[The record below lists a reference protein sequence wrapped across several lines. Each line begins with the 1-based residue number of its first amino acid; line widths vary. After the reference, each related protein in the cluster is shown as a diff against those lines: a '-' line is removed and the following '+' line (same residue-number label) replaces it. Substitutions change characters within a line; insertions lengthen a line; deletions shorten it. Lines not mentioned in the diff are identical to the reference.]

1 MTVNVAVVLANEH
14 KVPPA
19 PPAAIMTNMS
29 ASQSAMIEPT
39 ADEQQRFRRFERW
52 GVAIALLL
60 FVVLGIWYSMAVPPF
75 ETPDELFHYG
85 FGRHMA
91 QGNSLPVQNETAT
104 GPWHQEG
111 SQAPLYYLMVGLL
124 TAGIDQ
130 DDFDQLNIRTP
141 GANLGDPLYPGNKNY
156 LLYSAAHHPLTG
168 ANLALHVGR
177 WLSLALG
184 LATLWFIYATTRL
197 AISDS
202 GRADRQAR
210 ALPLLAIWI
219 AALIPQ
225 FAFISA
231 SYSNDSSVIAAGA
244 VTVYW
249 LVRLVVKPDDAPVRW
264 WELVVLG
271 SLLGIAALTKLQG
284 LGLAVLALGTGLWMA
299 WRRRDW
305 RLIARAIPLVI
316 LPALIIAGWWYW
328 RNYTLYND
336 WFGLSNLLAING
348 QRTKP
353 LGWRGFVG
361 EFRGL
366 RYSFWG
372 LFGWFNILLPQWIY
386 QLLDAITVFASVGLL
401 GFAATVVRQSDVRQ
415 WFRLTAWSVLAIWAM
430 LSFGLWFYWTSQATG
445 SQGRLLYPG
454 LVAFVPLLVLGLW
467 WWLRMLPRWAQLIG
481 WGSLAALLLG
491 SSIYTLAVLF
501 PQSYSQPKPIA
512 AVPEDARSVDITYG
526 DNDLLHLLAVDLP
539 EGERFGFGEQ
549 VPITLYL
556 RAAEPVNDNYR
567 IFLQLLDETGAE
579 IANVTS
585 HPGWGRNPTT
595 LWHPGSIYA
604 DNYLVQIE
612 RSIGDQSPLLADVY
626 VGFINPE
633 KEDAGKLPVIARN
646 SDGEE
651 IVPFVGRVEVEPMR
665 SPRLEDAMLQ
675 PGGTVF
681 GDVLSL
687 AGYGLDAGP
696 NGDVA
701 LSVTDALTVTLLWEA
716 VGVPATDYTVFAHLL
731 DSQGNRVAGFD
742 QAPAAGRFPTSA
754 WRESDRVLSHM
765 PITLEGVEPGQY
777 ELWIGIYESGSE
789 GATRLPVSDAGGYD
803 AGDGQILLTDVTLVP

>member
-1 MTVNVAVVLANEH
+1 MT
-14 KVPPA
+14 
-19 PPAAIMTNMS
+19 
-29 ASQSAMIEPT
+29 
-39 ADEQQRFRRFERW
+39 
-52 GVAIALLL
+52 
-60 FVVLGIWYSMAVPPF
+60 
-75 ETPDELFHYG
+75 
-85 FGRHMA
+85 
-91 QGNSLPVQNETAT
+91 
-104 GPWHQEG
+104 
-111 SQAPLYYLMVGLL
+111 
-124 TAGIDQ
+124 
-130 DDFDQLNIRTP
+130 FDQLNIRTP
-141 GANLGDPLYPGNKNY
+141 GADLGDPLYPGNKNY

-184 LATLWFIYATTRL
+184 LATLWFVYATTRL

-202 GRADRQAR
+202 GRADWQAR

-299 WRRRDW
+299 WHRRDW

-401 GFAATVVRQSDVRQ
+401 GFAATAVRQSDVRQ
-415 WFRLTAWSVLAIWAM
+415 WFRLAAWGVLAIWAV

-467 WWLRMLPRWAQLIG
+467 WWLRMLPRWIQGIG
-481 WGSLAALLLG
+481 WGSLGALLLG
-491 SSIYTLAVLF
+491 SSIYTLMVLF
-501 PQSYSQPKPIA
+501 PESYSQPRP
-512 AVPEDARSVDITYG
+512 VPALPENARAVDITYG
-526 DNDLLHLLAVDLP
+526 DSDLLSLLAVELP

-549 VPITLYL
+549 VPLTFYL
-556 RAAEPVNDNYR
+556 RADEAVDDNYR
-567 IFLQLLDETGAE
+567 IFVQLLDETGTE

-595 LWHPGSIYA
+595 LWEPGAIYA
-604 DNYLVQIE
+604 DRYLVQIV
-612 RSIGDQSPLLADVY
+612 RSIGEQSPLLADVY
-626 VGFINPE
+626 VGFINPQ
-633 KEDAGKLPVIARN
+633 KEDAGKLPIIARN

-651 IVPFVGRVEVEPMR
+651 IVPFVGQIEVEPMR
-665 SPRLEDAMLQ
+665 PSTVAGAALQ
-675 PGGTVF
+675 PGGAVF
-681 GDVLSL
+681 GNVMSL
-687 AGYGLDAGP
+687 AGYGLDTGP

-701 LSVTDALTVTLLWEA
+701 LSGTDVLTVTLLWEA
-716 VGVPATDYTVFAHLL
+716 VGVPAADYTVFAHLL
-731 DSQGNRVAGFD
+731 DAEGNRVAGFD
-742 QAPAAGRFPTSA
+742 QAPAADRFPTSA
-754 WRESDRVLSHM
+754 WRESDKILSHL
-765 PITLEGVEPGQY
+765 PIALAGAEPGQY

-803 AGDGQILLTDVTLVP
+803 AGDGQILLNEVTLVP